1 MQTWNKKGNSINF
14 ILDSLLPADYEWIQP
29 KLEEIELEQG
39 DVICP
44 LRERITAVYFP
55 TTCLLSLT
63 NSTELGE
70 IVEVSVTGREGFAG
84 VALLLGEEIS
94 PWQIEVQLP
103 GKAFKLSAK
112 DFITALGR
120 SVHLQQKVT
129 NFTYLKMLQI
139 TQSALCNRFHS
150 VEARLCR
157 WLLSAQDCTG
167 TSEFVLTREIL
178 AEMIGAGRPA
188 VSLTTGIL
196 QSAGLI
202 RASRGKITIL
212 NREAMEDAACEC
224 YQVGRRA
231 FNQYL
236 AK

>member
-1 MQTWNKKGNSINF
+1 MQTWSKNGNSKNF
-14 ILDSLLPADYEWIQP
+14 ILDSLTLADYEWIQP
-29 KLEEIELEQG
+29 QLEEVELEQG
-39 DVICP
+39 DVIH
-44 LRERITAVYFP
+44 LLKGQITEVYFP
-55 TTCLLSLT
+55 TTCLLSWT

-70 IVEVSVTGREGFAG
+70 IVEVGITGSEGLAG
-84 VALLLGEEIS
+84 VVLLLGEEIA
-94 PWQIEVQLP
+94 PWQTEVQLS

-112 DFITALGR
+112 NFIAALDR
-120 SVHLQQKVT
+120 SVSFRQKVA
-129 NFTYLKMLQI
+129 NFTYLKILQI

-167 TSEFVLTREIL
+167 TSEFALTREIL

-202 RASRGKITIL
+202 QSSRGKITIL

-224 YQVGRRA
+224 YGVVRKA